1 MPRETAVRINRRR
14 LGFTL
19 TTGGLWRSLPQMVTT
34 LALAIGLWLTA
45 AAASD
50 DTIVSLTDPV
60 AWAQIDTA
68 ALKGRPA
75 RLAWSDD
82 RSELYLQV
90 VQGSTTED
98 LTFRHY
104 IIRKDSRPRPIDKM
118 PKWVEEYWKWKSAK
132 VFFGDPLFTIEVETT
147 RQILDNLN
155 GTSTN
160 KTPYLSDTPL
170 TGNQLTLARQPGET
184 QITNRLMLNGVSIG
198 EFVDELIVPGYTF
211 SWSPEELRLIA
222 FRANAGRLSIM
233 NEKGRIQTIRRTNN
247 VILPAWSDDGAAI
260 AYLERTDRRTFTLYV
275 VEILQQ

>member
-1 MPRETAVRINRRR
+1 MILA
-14 LGFTL
+14 
-19 TTGGLWRSLPQMVTT
+19 
-34 LALAIGLWLTA
+34 LALAIGATL

-50 DTIVSLTDPV
+50 TIVTLADPV
-60 AWAQIDTA
+60 VWAQIDTG

-90 VQGSTTED
+90 VNGTTAGD

-104 IIRKDSRPRPIDKM
+104 LIKKGAQPRAVDKQ

-132 VFFGDPLFTIEVETT
+132 VFFGDPQLTIDVETT

-155 GTSTN
+155 GTSST

-170 TGNQLTLARQPGET
+170 SGNQLTLARQPGET
-184 QITNRLMLNGVSIG
+184 IVTNRLILHGVSIG

-222 FRANAGRLSIM
+222 FRANGGRLAIM
-233 NEKGRIQTIRRTNN
+233 NQDGKVQMLRSTAN
-247 VILPAWSDDGAAI
+247 VVLPAWSDDGAAI
-260 AYLERTDRRTFTLYV
+260 AYLERTDRRSFTLFV
-275 VEILQQ
+275 VEIQQQ

>member
-1 MPRETAVRINRRR
+1 MIV
-14 LGFTL
+14 
-19 TTGGLWRSLPQMVTT
+19 
-34 LALAIGLWLTA
+34 ALAIAIGAMLV
-45 AAASD
+45 ASD
-50 DTIVSLTDPV
+50 DTIVPLAEPV
-60 AWAQIDTA
+60 AWAQIDA
-68 ALKGRPA
+68 SAIKGRPA

-90 VQGSTTED
+90 VNGSTTAD

-104 IIRKDSRPRPIDKM
+104 LIKKGSKPRAVDTQ

-132 VFFGDPLFTIEVETT
+132 VFFLDPRLTIEVETT

-155 GTSTN
+155 GTAAT

-170 TGNQLTLARQPGET
+170 SGNQLTLSRQPGET
-184 QITNRLMLNGVSIG
+184 VLTNRLILNGVSIG

-222 FRANAGRLSIM
+222 FRSNSGRLAIM
-233 NEKGRIQTIRRTNN
+233 NEDGKVQTVRRTAN

-260 AYLERTDRRTFTLYV
+260 AYIERTDRRSFTVFV
-275 VEILQQ
+275 VEIQQQ